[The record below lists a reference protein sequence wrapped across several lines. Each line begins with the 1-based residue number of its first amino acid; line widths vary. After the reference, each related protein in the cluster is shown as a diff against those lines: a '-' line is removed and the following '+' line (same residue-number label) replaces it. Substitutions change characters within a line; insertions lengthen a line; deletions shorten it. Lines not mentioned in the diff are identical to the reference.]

1 MSVGIKGPITRDL
14 LPFFCTARTFVVPD
28 AKRHNRAAAS
38 CKVCG
43 DTLPKGMGIEAH
55 ISHGGQIYLCG
66 RCMHEVAMAHATV
79 SAHIRGQERRA
90 RLTDAKHRVQGVPLV
105 QITSLTD
112 DPDGELDDAW
122 RDALD
127 GP

>member
-79 SAHIRGQERRA
+79 SAHIRGQERAGRTLGA
-90 RLTDAKHRVQGVPLV
+90 DNE
-105 QITSLTD
+105 
-112 DPDGELDDAW
+112 PDGRPRW
-122 RDALD
+122 RA
-127 GP
+127 